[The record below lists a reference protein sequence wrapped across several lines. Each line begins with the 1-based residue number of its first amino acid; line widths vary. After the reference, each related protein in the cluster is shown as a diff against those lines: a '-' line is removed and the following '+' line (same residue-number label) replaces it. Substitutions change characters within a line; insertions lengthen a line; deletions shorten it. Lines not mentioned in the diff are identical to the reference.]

1 MSTVVILFEAALL
14 TETFQTGAKQKRLL
28 SFFPLRLKTRMS
40 CYTGATQSSIIKPNV
55 DRDILPLEVA
65 VSLNLLPLIFG
76 NGFRSFQVVLEL
88 SDHGHQQL
96 SPFYRVEY

>member
-1 MSTVVILFEAALL
+1 
-14 TETFQTGAKQKRLL
+14 
-28 SFFPLRLKTRMS
+28 MS

-55 DRDILPLEVA
+55 DRDILPLDVA

-76 NGFRSFQVVLEL
+76 NGFTSFRVVLEL

-96 SPFYRVEY
+96 SPFYRVEYRLTFLPDIGGNLPVFQSVYLLLLLSEVGS